1 MIRHPHPMTWN
12 ERFLEL
18 FQRCLASYKEGN
30 TDFSSYY
37 SPDDLAF
44 LTSIGYK
51 PRELFDF
58 VEDLADEG
66 VPAVSTALLIAA
78 VRRDY
83 FLVIQKGQH
92 SSKEITSA
100 DLPTREEKL
109 EGIPYLPRIIAKAEA
124 KLRGELDPNLM
135 FSCGGDRAFL
145 ARHGD
150 IHPADFLRQI
160 WSAGGDSQ
168 KIAGFITSSSL

>member
-1 MIRHPHPMTWN
+1 MTWN

-18 FQRCLASYKEGN
+18 FQRCLTAYKGGN
-30 TDFSSYY
+30 TDFNGYY
-37 SPDDLAF
+37 SSDDLAF
-44 LTSIGYK
+44 LASIGCK

-66 VPAVSTALLIAA
+66 VPAESTALLIAA

-83 FLVIQKGQH
+83 FLVIQKGHH
-92 SSKEITSA
+92 SDEEITSA
-100 DLPTREEKL
+100 DIPTREDKL

-135 FSCGGDRAFL
+135 FSCGGDRGFL
-145 ARHGD
+145 AKHGD
-150 IHPADFLRQI
+150 IHPADFLRQV
-160 WSAGGDSQ
+160 WAADGNSQ
-168 KIAGFITSSSL
+168 KIANFVTSSSL